1 MKPTK
6 EKTKKVVKKD
16 SVKKDSSKRLSDMEE
31 LIVLIDE
38 KIRAL
43 ENDMVEMQSIYN
55 RMRDRIGI

>member
-16 SVKKDSSKRLSDMEE
+16 SVKKDSSKRLSDIEE